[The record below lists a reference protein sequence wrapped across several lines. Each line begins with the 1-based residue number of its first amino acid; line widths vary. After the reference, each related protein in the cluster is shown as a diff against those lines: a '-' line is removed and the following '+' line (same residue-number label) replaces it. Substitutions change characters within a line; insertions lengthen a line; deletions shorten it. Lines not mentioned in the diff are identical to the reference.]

1 MTIAMPGVCALR
13 IPAGSYEYW
22 IEHRQLVPA
31 ANFPFGVR
39 LRDGVLIL
47 WSKYPASV
55 PGLGTYLLDATPN
68 SPPVGFA
75 SPGSAAGFDD
85 APFVIGQTFTDPD
98 RGISITPTAKG
109 GSAPAEWIDV
119 RIDFGATGTNRNPT
133 LAASAPTT
141 IVPARTDVTFIAS
154 ATDPDGDPVTIQ
166 WNFGENQAG
175 FDRQHRDMPVHQNAP
190 ARCNLGH
197 RRAGRH
203 RNEVVLVTV
212 DDPDLVDTARR
223 WTHHQPSHGSHSR
236 WPAICRRRLRCHL
249 TSPDGT
255 AWTRRQGEPPKPATV
270 WRPTAHGSWLLTY
283 RATLS
288 AAPTAALIATSM
300 DGMTADGV
308 VRHRN
313 PRVQDVPGPVGLL
326 PLARGVILQSS
337 DKAAWAAATSGT
349 TQDLHDVHFAARRF
363 VAIGP
368 TARS

>member
-1 MTIAMPGVCALR
+1 MNGSTSAYIVAHELGHNHGFQHAGWKPAGLPRWRRTLAVRRCVRRWAARLPGGHFSSKAKEILGYLEPSHTPTISTPARIASFAMTIAMPGVCALR

-175 FDRQHRDMPVHQNAP
+175 
-190 ARCNLGH
+190 
-197 RRAGRH
+197 
-203 RNEVVLVTV
+203 
-212 DDPDLVDTARR
+212 
-223 WTHHQPSHGSHSR
+223 
-236 WPAICRRRLRCHL
+236 
-249 TSPDGT
+249 
-255 AWTRRQGEPPKPATV
+255 
-270 WRPTAHGSWLLTY
+270 RP
-283 RATLS
+283 
-288 AAPTAALIATSM
+288 AAP
-300 DGMTADGV
+300 
-308 VRHRN
+308 
-313 PRVQDVPGPVGLL
+313 
-326 PLARGVILQSS
+326 
-337 DKAAWAAATSGT
+337 
-349 TQDLHDVHFAARRF
+349 
-363 VAIGP
+363 
-368 TARS
+368 